1 MSSTDQSTKPL
12 TLGAEDVGAHD
23 GRESEGEH
31 HVVESCVKT
40 RLQNVVGS
48 ARVREEGATPVSGK
62 QDGVARHQQSPSHC
76 LKIRES
82 ENFTY
87 TKTKFM
93 TLMSCFPLFSELD
106 SKDFLSAN
114 KATGLVNQ

>member
-1 MSSTDQSTKPL
+1 MSSTDQSTKAL

-23 GRESEGEH
+23 GRERESEH

-62 QDGVARHQQSPSHC
+62 QDCVARHQQSPSHC
-76 LKIRES
+76 LKNRVS

-87 TKTKFM
+87 TEEKFM
-93 TLMSCFPLFSELD
+93 TLSPVS
-106 SKDFLSAN
+106 SFL
-114 KATGLVNQ
+114 